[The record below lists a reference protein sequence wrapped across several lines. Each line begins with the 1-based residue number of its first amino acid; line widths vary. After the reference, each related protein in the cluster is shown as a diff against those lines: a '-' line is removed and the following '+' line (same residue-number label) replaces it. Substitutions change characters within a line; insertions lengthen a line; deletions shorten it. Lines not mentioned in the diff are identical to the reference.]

1 MKRLVLVALVV
12 AVAAV
17 AYAAAGER
25 LEGNGLLSWLNRG
38 HRLPALRSQ
47 ELPFRYPAR
56 LWRSGVEGEVVVRVH
71 ITAAGAVDSVVLE
84 TSSGHEELDAIA
96 LRGAKELDY
105 HPARRG
111 EDPVAVWAL
120 LPVRFSG
127 RSVTAGREAE

>member
-25 LEGNGLLSWLNRG
+25 LDGGGLLSWLNRG
-38 HRLPALRSQ
+38 QRLPALRSQ

-56 LWRSGVEGEVVVRVH
+56 LWRSGVEGEVVLRVH
-71 ITAAGAVDSVVLE
+71 ISVAGAVDSVELE

-105 HPARRG
+105 HPALRG
-111 EDPVAVWAL
+111 EEPVAVWAL

-127 RSVTAGREAE
+127 RSVTAGGEGE